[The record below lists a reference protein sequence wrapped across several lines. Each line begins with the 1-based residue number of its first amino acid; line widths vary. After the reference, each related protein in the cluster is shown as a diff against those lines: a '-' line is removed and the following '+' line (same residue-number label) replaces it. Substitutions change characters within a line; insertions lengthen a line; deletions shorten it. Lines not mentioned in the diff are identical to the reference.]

1 LSLLLKNEVTRS
13 TFDIYPGKR
22 RGLIESGR
30 MLTLGG
36 TEFTMFPGLGPV
48 NKNRV
53 AGMGKI
59 KIGGIIQS
67 KKLAQVGVMSAPDQP
82 GSAGK
87 ILGALGQEGIN
98 IEFIVQFSE
107 LGRGNVIFCLN
118 EKDLPGALNVLD
130 TFRASIGYERVV
142 HHSPVAIISVFGPH
156 FREKPAIAGTM
167 FGALGN
173 SGINILAISTSIS
186 TLSCVIEESLLPEAV
201 KAVSEAFDLP

>member
-1 LSLLLKNEVTRS
+1 
-13 TFDIYPGKR
+13 
-22 RGLIESGR
+22 
-30 MLTLGG
+30 
-36 TEFTMFPGLGPV
+36 
-48 NKNRV
+48 
-53 AGMGKI
+53 MGKI

-67 KKLAQVGVMSAPDQP
+67 RQLAQVGVMSAPDQP

-98 IEFIVQFSE
+98 IQFIVQS
-107 LGRGNVIFCLN
+107 LDLSGRGNIIFCLD
-118 EKDLPGALNVLD
+118 EKDLAGALKVL
-130 TFRASIGYERVV
+130 REVQSAAGYEKIV

-156 FREKPAIAGTM
+156 FRERPAVAGTM
-167 FGALGN
+167 FAALGN

>member
-1 LSLLLKNEVTRS
+1 
-13 TFDIYPGKR
+13 
-22 RGLIESGR
+22 
-30 MLTLGG
+30 
-36 TEFTMFPGLGPV
+36 
-48 NKNRV
+48 
-53 AGMGKI
+53 MGKI

-67 KKLAQVGVMSAPDQP
+67 KNLVQVGVMSAPDHP

-98 IEFIVQFSE
+98 IEFIVQCSDS
-107 LGRGNVIFCLN
+107 GRGSIIFCLN
-118 EKDLPGALNVLD
+118 EKDLPEALNALH
-130 TFRASIGYERVV
+130 ASQQSTGFERVV

-156 FREKPAIAGTM
+156 FREKPAVAGTM
-167 FGALGN
+167 FSALGN